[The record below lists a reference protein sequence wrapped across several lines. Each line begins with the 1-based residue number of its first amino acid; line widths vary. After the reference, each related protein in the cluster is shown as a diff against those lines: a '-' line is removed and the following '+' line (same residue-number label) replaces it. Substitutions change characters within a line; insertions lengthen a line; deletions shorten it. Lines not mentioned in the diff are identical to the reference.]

1 MNEADPGT
9 RETATS
15 ERPTIE
21 VRQAVLDDLVA
32 HAREEAPNECC
43 GVLVGAGPRIERI
56 VRARNTLGSPTRYQ
70 IDPRDQIAAI
80 RSARERGESVVGF
93 YHSHPSS
100 APMPSETDRVE
111 AAYPGHWY
119 LIVSPGGPA
128 ASAEVRGFQ
137 LQVSG
142 NFLPVTLVP
151 IP

>member
-1 MNEADPGT
+1 MNGADP
-9 RETATS
+9 S
-15 ERPTIE
+15 EAPVLGPRAIE

-32 HAREEAPNECC
+32 HARAEAPNECC
-43 GVLVGAGPRIERI
+43 GTLIGAGDRIERS

-70 IDPRDQIAAI
+70 IDPVDQIAAI

-100 APMPSETDRVE
+100 PPTPSATYRIE

-119 LIVSPGGPA
+119 LIVSPGAPSGD
-128 ASAEVRGFQ
+128 AEVRGFR
-137 LQVSG
+137 LEVSG
-142 NFLPVTLVP
+142 NFLPLALVP